1 MIFFRINSEQLSKNP
16 SSVKNGRTKI
26 QKQDRTMDGTM
37 VVDIIA
43 YKNTVTF
50 TWDVLSDADLRKL
63 LTEIT
68 GVSFCNIEYRDAQSV
83 DSTQLF
89 QIEAFPGDISYQ
101 PHYDYASDSIVW
113 TSVSIT
119 FTER

>member
-1 MIFFRINSEQLSKNP
+1 MIFFKINSQPLSKNP
-16 SSVKNGRTKI
+16 SSVKNGITKI

-50 TWDVLSDADLRKL
+50 TWDLLSDADLRKL
-63 LTEIT
+63 VTEIS
-68 GVSFCNIEYRDAQSV
+68 GVSFCEIEYQDAQSI
-83 DSTQLF
+83 DSSHLF
-89 QIEAFPGDISYQ
+89 HIYAYPGDISYQ
-101 PHYDYASDSIVW
+101 PHYDYASDSVVW
-113 TSVSIT
+113 KSVSIT